1 MRARAVPDGIAAT
14 RSAKATKEIAET
26 TPISVTLT
34 TNRIPAT
41 LPLPMVA
48 AQGIDASQDGQT
60 GHNNEQSVT
69 AWNGGHRRR
78 RDHIPDRP
86 TGRECRKNKS
96 RYPQFGVELGYHKR

>member
-1 MRARAVPDGIAAT
+1 MN
-14 RSAKATKEIAET
+14 K
-26 TPISVTLT
+26 
-34 TNRIPAT
+34 
-41 LPLPMVA
+41 
-48 AQGIDASQDGQT
+48 T

>member
-1 MRARAVPDGIAAT
+1 MFLLNGCWSGTNDSVAATTAVKAAPTPTSVRRMRARAVPDGIAAT

-48 AQGIDASQDGQT
+48 HKALTPARTAKQDT
-60 GHNNEQSVT
+60 IMNN
-69 AWNGGHRRR
+69 R
-78 RDHIPDRP
+78 
-86 TGRECRKNKS
+86 
-96 RYPQFGVELGYHKR
+96 